1 MVSLFGENTF
11 YFGLYCGNFTTLFSP
26 FSFFLEPTDLSKL
39 LGSIYKVGV
48 FLFLKTALVKTNK
61 WLNSFWTVHMILLSV
76 LAKWPQ
82 ALCTSILVVEK
93 KETQWLKLRLRGPS
107 RAVYRIRHRG
117 LKLDGAIG
125 QGEIC
130 NSLKSEEFSK
140 SFLSHIGKN
149 KIKF

>member
-1 MVSLFGENTF
+1 MVSLFEENTF
-11 YFGLYCGNFTTLFSP
+11 YFGLYWQLYYPFFTIF
-26 FSFFLEPTDLSKL
+26 FFLEPTDLSKL

-107 RAVYRIRHRG
+107 RAVYRIRVGNWSPLGHCTPVIFELMIEVSRRQRG
-117 LKLDGAIG
+117 GRMLWLPRSMAG
-125 QGEIC
+125 
-130 NSLKSEEFSK
+130 S
-140 SFLSHIGKN
+140 
-149 KIKF
+149 